1 MASKFD
7 IDKKKN
13 EPKKVSRK
21 RRPTPWE
28 QKNIELNDVL
38 ELMSRDIQT
47 LYMNMEN
54 LMMYATVIANVNAAL
69 AKILISKKITTEAAI
84 KKQYVKIVKEMEQQ
98 EKQIKEQMKKFIPH
112 NVNPEDFDF
121 SGIDTK
127 NMKVN

>member
-1 MASKFD
+1 MTKNKPKTPRPD
-7 IDKKKN
+7 IKPVPTK
-13 EPKKVSRK
+13 RR

-38 ELMSRDIQT
+38 ELMSKDIQT

-69 AKILISKKITTEAAI
+69 AKILISKKITTEKAI
-84 KKQYVKIVKEMEQQ
+84 KKQYETIVKEMQQQ
-98 EKQIKEQMKKFIPH
+98 EKAIKEQMKKFIPH
-112 NVNPEDFDF
+112 DINPEDFDF
-121 SGIDTK
+121 SNTN